1 MAYKPGGHVTPHEG
15 HEIDE
20 AILKGQLLRIVNNGF
35 IKLESAELN
44 PVNLNKLKSSGNYTM
59 NYYDYGPKIAG
70 VRHISPLNL
79 TVTLISNELYQFAR
93 LGPYTFSR
101 HYEAELEAFSDWY
114 IDQTAGAINP
124 GPTEPPAPVDG
135 KTLWLDTSIP
145 SAPTLKIF
153 VNNEWVELLPA
164 TAMLTS
170 VYDPQGRKT
179 DIYAYIDETV
189 KTLTDS
195 GFTAEDI
202 KNHIEDTE
210 AHPTP
215 EEKKKWDAAA
225 STQNL
230 ADSMATLRENV
241 NTAIQTAVS
250 GDLSKVEQL
259 ITELTA
265 LKKEVES
272 HVADDLVHPSAEKQK
287 EWDAKVDGD
296 HTHILDGSVVIDVDH
311 IDGPISET
319 LAPYNVKE
327 RVHQVSSIEEM
338 LKLKAPAHN
347 GDVVCMTGDSF
358 IVEEA
363 EFGVGDEEDSILVL
377 DDEDGTPYVLQYL
390 EPTIST
396 IWYFIIDDT
405 KLDSMEGYLR
415 FSSDNVSFSQL
426 QGKPNTLGGYGITDA
441 TPKSEFDTYTKKL
454 EELEGVDT
462 SDLQELQ
469 RKYNRLMANRMVI
482 DLVKTD
488 GGVESDTGSGSTLR
502 FELTVQNTKTLDLV
516 ELVIPKAMANYQISW
531 TSDDESIATVSAE
544 GIVSGVAEGSCLITG
559 YCEDFGF
566 IVEVE
571 ISVGAS
577 TYSLWAIDAMTG
589 GILVDNDMVPLA
601 LDEQS
606 V

>member
-1 MAYKPGGHVTPHEG
+1 MAVKPGGHVTPHEG

-70 VRHISPLNL
+70 VTRISPLNL

-101 HYEAELEAFSDWY
+101 HYEAEMEAFGDWA

-124 GPTEPPAPVDG
+124 GPDAPPSPVDG
-135 KTLWLDTSIP
+135 KTLWLDSRIP
-145 SAPTLKIF
+145 SAPTLKLFI
-153 VNNEWVELLPA
+153 NNEWVELLPA
-164 TAMLTS
+164 TAMLAS
-170 VYDPQGRKT
+170 VYDPEGRKT
-179 DIYAYIDETV
+179 DIYAYIDSAV
-189 KTLTDS
+189 KSLSDS
-195 GFTAEDI
+195 GFTADDI

-210 AHPTP
+210 AHPTV
-215 EEKKKWDAAA
+215 EEKAKWDNAA

-230 ADSMATLRENV
+230 ADAMASLRENV

-250 GDLSKVEQL
+250 GDLTKVEQL

-265 LKKEVES
+265 LQKSVEN
-272 HVADDLVHPSAEKQK
+272 HVADELTHPSAEKQA
-287 EWDAKVDGD
+287 EWDKKVDGN

-338 LKLKAPAHN
+338 LNLQAPAHN
-347 GDVVCMTGDSF
+347 GDAVCMTGDSF
-358 IVEEA
+358 MVVEA
-363 EFGVGDEEDSILVL
+363 EFGVGDEDDSVLVF
-377 DDEDGTPYVLQYL
+377 DDEDRAPYILQFL
-390 EPTIST
+390 EPTVSQ

-405 KLDSMEGYLR
+405 KLNSMEGYLR
-415 FSSDNVSFSQL
+415 FSSDNVTFDQL
-426 QGKPNTLGGYGITDA
+426 QGKPSTLGGYGITDA
-441 TPKSEFDTYTKKL
+441 TPKSEFDQYNQKL
-454 EELEGVDT
+454 DELEGVDT
-462 SDLQELQ
+462 TNLQELQ

-502 FELTVQNTKTLDLV
+502 FELTVQNTKTLNLID
-516 ELVIPKAMANYQISW
+516 LVIPKAMRNYQLSW
-531 TSDDESIATVSAE
+531 TSDNVSIATVSAD
-544 GIVSGVAEGSCLITG
+544 GIVSGVAEGTCLITG

-566 IVEVE
+566 IVEAE
-571 ISVGAS
+571 IAVGAAV
-577 TYSLWAIDAMTG
+577 YSMWAIDPSG
-589 GILVDNDMVPLA
+589 GVLVDNDLVPLA
-601 LDEQS
+601 FDERS
-606 V
+606 E